1 MIFRRYGTSYQSV
14 DMDFDATA
22 LNDVAFRRNRK
33 QAIPVDEFESSR
45 ERADTVELVAE
56 AEGQVQHETKQ
67 VLLDRL
73 EARVEELH
81 RRLGEG
87 WVLVVENEQ
96 GHDYPKTRQRT
107 KNIVEEGE
115 NRLYFEYSID
125 PPLRVSLRQP
135 SG

>member
-1 MIFRRYGTSYQSV
+1 MIFRRYGKSYQSV
-14 DMDFDATA
+14 EMDFDAKA

-33 QAIPVDEFESSR
+33 QAIPVDEFEGSR
-45 ERADTVELVAE
+45 ETVETVELVAD

-73 EARVEELH
+73 RERVEELH
-81 RRLGEG
+81 NRLDEG

-96 GHDYPKTRQRT
+96 GHDYPKTRQRM
-107 KNIVEEGE
+107 KNVVEEGE

-125 PPLRVSLRQP
+125 PPLRLSLRRP
-135 SG
+135 AG

>member
-14 DMDFDATA
+14 DMDFDAKA

-33 QAIPVDEFESSR
+33 QAIPVGEFESSR
-45 ERADTVELVAE
+45 ETVETVELVAE

-67 VLLDRL
+67 ALLDNL
-73 EARVEELH
+73 QARVEELH
-81 RRLGEG
+81 SRLGEG

-96 GHDYPKTRQRT
+96 GHDYPKTRQQM

-115 NRLYFEYSID
+115 NRLYFLYTID